1 MHGWMDGL
9 FLSVCVSISFCLS
22 HNISLFR
29 HNCKARRS
37 RTFCEAAIARARTT
51 VTTTI
56 TTTVITTTTTT

>member
-9 FLSVCVSISFCLS
+9 FLSLCVSLSLSVFS

-37 RTFCEAAIARARTT
+37 RTFCEAAIARTRTT

-56 TTTVITTTTTT
+56 TMTVITTTTT